1 MGGCLPPLYLRSTPR
16 LPPRLEELLRRELC
30 EALQLAW
37 LGLGLGLGLGDAV
50 RVRLRLGLGLGSP

>member
-1 MGGCLPPLYLRSTPR
+1 MGHVHGDQRAHEAHG
-16 LPPRLEELLRRELC
+16 RLEELLRRELC